1 MAHAD
6 SPPLSLVKEKNTD
19 NFRSSSAAAPPRRR
33 FRDGAADKAAGRRFW
48 FLLQIKIVLPTGIG
62 EDEDE
67 GKRRGIYTSNCVN
80 LQNKSL
86 GDSTKRCGKSR
97 QNTSIVDE
105 TIVHARNK
113 TTKTNPQRKK
123 LHIQP
128 SVCSIQQKKNPLA
141 KTDAD
146 QVNVGWAKIKTVICK
161 IWHCLI

>member
-86 GDSTKRCGKSR
+86 GDLTKRCGKSR

-123 LHIQP
+123 TAYLAICLQH
-128 SVCSIQQKKNPLA
+128 SAKK
-141 KTDAD
+141 KTR
-146 QVNVGWAKIKTVICK
+146 QLKLTQIKST
-161 IWHCLI
+161 LGGQRLRR